1 MMTYGREKKKT
12 TFMMEESKL
21 YEIAVEKPKAKS
33 KQGRNSEDCLLILP
47 P

>member
-1 MMTYGREKKKT
+1 MVGKKKKT